1 MLTSTAPWGEHRCDD
16 AVQRG
21 AHESAHLDRRFVF
34 EEMRDFCLQGY
45 WTMLPYDAV
54 RHWPSLRLSPI
65 GAVPQRNQRPRLIVD
80 YSFSYIHKETVQLA
94 PPEAMQFGRTLQR
107 VLKRVVQAGQRYG
120 PVYLA
125 KIDIADGLY
134 RVWLRLSDISK
145 LGVVLPTSPGQ
156 PGLIAFP
163 LTLPMRVESPLFYC
177 PHGDSMRP
185 RQPKLACAR
194 HRTAHTLDS
203 PPAGGSGRHTSPR
216 RR

>member
-134 RVWLRLSDISK
+134 RVWLRLSTFQNSASCCPPHPAS
-145 LGVVLPTSPGQ
+145 LGSLHSPSH
-156 PGLIAFP
+156 F
-163 LTLPMRVESPLFYC
+163 R
-177 PHGDSMRP
+177 
-185 RQPKLACAR
+185 
-194 HRTAHTLDS
+194 
-203 PPAGGSGRHTSPR
+203 
-216 RR
+216 